1 MHCCKVLQNL
11 HQLFDWQYIE
21 QIIGGDFA
29 KFCGLLRIYELY
41 KDQIFKI
48 FFVYELPNLDCNK
61 KSQSPP
67 HSAARRKAKLDFSSR
82 SCLLPGVARCM
93 PVATERRAR
102 SAVRPYQMKTTILH
116 HFDSFCLPLHRIYK
130 PCVPQFEVRHSELA
144 NRDLVATDLASAAR
158 KIRFVIKALQ
168 RLTSQ
173 KHIQYSQ
180 KDAFGF

>member
-1 MHCCKVLQNL
+1 MK
-11 HQLFDWQYIE
+11 
-21 QIIGGDFA
+21 
-29 KFCGLLRIYELY
+29 
-41 KDQIFKI
+41 FKI
-48 FFVYELPNLDCNK
+48 WIERYTFRAGFYPAK
-61 KSQSPP
+61 IFTFSPENFTTLILLSLSSRRKCAAAP
-67 HSAARRKAKLDFSSR
+67 LARRKAKLDFSSR

-93 PVATERRAR
+93 PAATARRAR

-168 RLTSQ
+168 RSTSQ
-173 KHIQYSQ
+173 LHLQYSK
-180 KDAFGF
+180 KDVFLI